1 MPRGNRNLNDYTGIL
16 ATMVAIFIVGVVMD
30 AAVFGQLD
38 RYVRRRHGLID
49 SAT

>member
-1 MPRGNRNLNDYTGIL
+1 MM

-30 AAVFGQLD
+30 ALVFGQLD

-49 SAT
+49 TAT